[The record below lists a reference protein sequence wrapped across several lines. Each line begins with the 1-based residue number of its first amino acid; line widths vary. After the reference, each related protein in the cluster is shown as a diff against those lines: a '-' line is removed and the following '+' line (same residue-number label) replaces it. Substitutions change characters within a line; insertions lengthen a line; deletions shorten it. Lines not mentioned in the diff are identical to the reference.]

1 MSDGMAHSGNY
12 CVVGSSGAGVDV
24 SPEKVGKVLLWL
36 FWLFRVLRLSSK
48 KGILKKAGLRA
59 GFFAIP
65 TIDKSGWV
73 GYSVDIKISDSRL
86 KEETIEEERIKM
98 KRFRQFFQQTGEK
111 IPADPDCG
119 TFSANEARKALRL
132 GQEEGWP
139 ETGHFYAFQY
149 RVYDCELLLKKFN
162 GSYTMDVGVVLPGS
176 NRMFTVGI
184 RRFSTL
190 LEADRYLRSREM
202 PGELEECLKILVS
215 RVQNE

>member
-1 MSDGMAHSGNY
+1 
-12 CVVGSSGAGVDV
+12 
-24 SPEKVGKVLLWL
+24 
-36 FWLFRVLRLSSK
+36 
-48 KGILKKAGLRA
+48 
-59 GFFAIP
+59 
-65 TIDKSGWV
+65 
-73 GYSVDIKISDSRL
+73 
-86 KEETIEEERIKM
+86 M

-139 ETGHFYAFQY
+139 ETGHFYVFQY

-202 PGELEECLKILVS
+202 PGELEECLKILVR